1 MYRRLAL
8 AAIICLAALQ
18 APSLA
23 APLEPVQAVINSFES
38 AVTDSGM
45 EARLIGGAKLL
56 FYFLA
61 LIQISWAVGMEMLG
75 GSGTFQSV
83 VACVARQSLH
93 IAFFYLLLVPTPLT
107 GGDNILRVIVDGIE
121 SMGVSL
127 TGVTNFNDILSMG
140 VEVAAILWKQINEHC
155 SLFSPVTS
163 LGAIIIGG
171 LCTIVILLSFALA
184 SLSIVITLCRI
195 YLTTSVTVFFLG
207 FGGNQYTKDIAVN
220 ALRSAFIAGME
231 LFVMYVLASVG
242 GDIFRTIA
250 DWSDNGITDDN
261 VFAVT
266 FSLTAAAIIFAGC
279 LKTLPGYVSGV
290 VSGASGGMGGASL
303 PGVAGAAAM
312 IAGAAAAGAGIAG
325 GAALGGFRNSA
336 AGGGAGGVASVLKG
350 AALGGYAGS
359 QGGLQQ
365 LVRSAGM
372 KTLRGNG
379 SPKAPDGPAQPSYN
393 NITGAPSGGR
403 VSPPSDENAQ
413 EKTED
418 GDKS

>member
-1 MYRRLAL
+1 MRQRSILL
-8 AAIICLAALQ
+8 ISIAALLVLPVE
-18 APSLA
+18 AYP

-38 AVTDSGM
+38 AVTDSGI
-45 EARLIGGAKLL
+45 EARLIGGAKML
-56 FYFLA
+56 FYLLA
-61 LIQISWAVGMEMLG
+61 LIQISWTVGTEMLG
-75 GSGTFQSV
+75 GSGTLQSV
-83 VACVARQSLH
+83 FACIVRQSLH

-121 SMGVSL
+121 NMGVKL

-140 VEVAAILWKQINEHC
+140 VEVSAILWKQINEHC

-171 LCTIVILLSFALA
+171 LCTIVILLAFALA
-184 SLSIVITLCRI
+184 SLSVVITLCRI

-207 FGGNQYTKDIAVN
+207 FGGNHLTKDIAVN

-231 LFVMYVLASVG
+231 LFVMYVLTGVG
-242 GDIFRTIA
+242 TDIFKTIA
-250 DWSDNGITDDN
+250 DWSSNGITDDN

-279 LKTLPGYVSGV
+279 IKTLPGYVSGV
-290 VSGASGGMGGASL
+290 ISGASGSVGGASL

-336 AGGGAGGVASVLKG
+336 AGGGAGGTASILKG

-379 SPKAPDGPAQPSYN
+379 NPKAPDSPAQSPYN
-393 NITGAPSGGR
+393 NITGAPAGVR
-403 VSPPSDENAQ
+403 VSPPGQSSHDNDNDG
-413 EKTED
+413 EKA
-418 GDKS
+418 

>member
-18 APSLA
+18 ATSLA
-23 APLEPVQAVINSFES
+23 EPLEPVQAVINSFES
-38 AVTDSGM
+38 AVTDSGI

-195 YLTTSVTVFFLG
+195 YLTTSVTVFFL
-207 FGGNQYTKDIAVN
+207 V
-220 ALRSAFIAGME
+220 
-231 LFVMYVLASVG
+231 
-242 GDIFRTIA
+242 
-250 DWSDNGITDDN
+250 
-261 VFAVT
+261 
-266 FSLTAAAIIFAGC
+266 
-279 LKTLPGYVSGV
+279 
-290 VSGASGGMGGASL
+290 
-303 PGVAGAAAM
+303 
-312 IAGAAAAGAGIAG
+312 
-325 GAALGGFRNSA
+325 
-336 AGGGAGGVASVLKG
+336 
-350 AALGGYAGS
+350 
-359 QGGLQQ
+359 
-365 LVRSAGM
+365 SAGTSIR
-372 KTLRGNG
+372 KTSL
-379 SPKAPDGPAQPSYN
+379 
-393 NITGAPSGGR
+393 
-403 VSPPSDENAQ
+403 
-413 EKTED
+413 
-418 GDKS
+418 